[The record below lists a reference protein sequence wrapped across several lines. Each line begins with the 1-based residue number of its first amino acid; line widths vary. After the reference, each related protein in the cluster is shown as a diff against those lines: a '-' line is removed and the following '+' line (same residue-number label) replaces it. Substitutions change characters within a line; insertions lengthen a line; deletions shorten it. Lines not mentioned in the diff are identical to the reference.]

1 MLISNNF
8 SYKITALQISDG
20 DLTLCVFL
28 PENLNYLVRLVPV
41 HYLECAFMSGVFSTF
56 CSTNC
61 KLLSVLHVFYL
72 R

>member
-28 PENLNYLVRLVPV
+28 PENLNYLVSLVPV
-41 HYLECAFMSGVFSTF
+41 NLYLECTYMSGVFQPSALQIVNYYYTF
-56 CSTNC
+56 IS
-61 KLLSVLHVFYL
+61 
-72 R
+72 